1 MAVYQLNP
9 VRDERWPRFVERH
22 PCSSIF
28 HTRAWQEALGR
39 TYGYD
44 PVVFTTTSPEAE
56 LTNGIVGS
64 RVNSWLTGRR
74 LVSTPF
80 ADHCDPLVKAPSD
93 YAELLD
99 HLESVARTEKL
110 RYAEVRMEMPE
121 PWPETQFG
129 LAKTFAFH
137 RLDLRLSM
145 DDLFM
150 RFHKAGIQ
158 RKVRRAER
166 EGLVHEMGR
175 SDLHLRNFYDLLT
188 MTRRRHGLPP
198 QPLEWFQQLRRCFG
212 GALSVHVAFK
222 NQQPVA
228 SILTLTHK
236 DTLFYKYGGSDA
248 AHHSSGAM
256 PYLFWAVIRLGQTA
270 GLSRLDL
277 GRSDLDNP
285 GLITFKE
292 RLGATPSILTYLR
305 FPAPRAS
312 RRKTRYV
319 VQIGRQLVRVIP
331 NGLLVQVGRLAY
343 RHAG

>member
-1 MAVYQLNP
+1 MTVYQLNP
-9 VRDERWPRFVERH
+9 LNDDRWSRFVERH

-44 PVVFTTTSPEAE
+44 PAVFTMTPPEAE
-56 LTNGIVGS
+56 LTNGIVAC

-80 ADHCDPLVKAPSD
+80 ADHCDPLVTAPSD

-99 HLESVARTEKL
+99 HLESVASAEKL
-110 RYAEVRMEMPE
+110 RYTEVRLATPQS
-121 PWPETQFG
+121 PPKTRFG
-129 LAKTFAFH
+129 VAKTFAFH
-137 RLDLRLSM
+137 RLDLRPSM
-145 DDLFM
+145 DDLFR

-166 EGLVHEMGR
+166 EGVVHQIGR
-175 SDLHLRNFYDLLT
+175 SDLHLRNFYELLT
-188 MTRRRHGLPP
+188 VTRRRHGLPP
-198 QPLEWFQQLRRCFG
+198 QPLEWFQHLRVCFG
-212 GALSVHVAFK
+212 DALSVHVAFK
-222 NQQPVA
+222 NQHPVA

-248 AHHSSGAM
+248 SHHSSGAM
-256 PYLFWAVIRLGQTA
+256 PYLFWAVIRAGQTA
-270 GLSRLDL
+270 GLSKLDL